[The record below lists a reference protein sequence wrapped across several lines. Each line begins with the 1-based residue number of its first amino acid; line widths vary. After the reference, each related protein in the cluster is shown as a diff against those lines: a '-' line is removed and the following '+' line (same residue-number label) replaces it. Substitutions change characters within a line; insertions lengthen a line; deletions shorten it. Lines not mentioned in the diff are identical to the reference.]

1 MSTLELNSTIVIF
14 SFTFQILLMSPLRVF
29 SRNFEMNAAI
39 IFDESTSIACVN
51 PLGLSYYVWL
61 MGDMSTKDFSLKIK
75 GLKVL
80 KVPIFLTFLE
90 WIGDGFLNLKFLLD
104 KG

>member
-1 MSTLELNSTIVIF
+1 
-14 SFTFQILLMSPLRVF
+14 
-29 SRNFEMNAAI
+29 MNAAI
-39 IFDESTSIACVN
+39 IFDESTDVACAN

-61 MGDMSTKDFSLKIK
+61 MGGMSTKDVSLKIK

-90 WIGDGFLNLKFLLD
+90 WIGRGFLNLKFLLD

>member
-1 MSTLELNSTIVIF
+1 
-14 SFTFQILLMSPLRVF
+14 
-29 SRNFEMNAAI
+29 MNAAI
-39 IFDESTSIACVN
+39 IFDESTGAACVN

-61 MGDMSTKDFSLKIK
+61 MGGMSTKDFSLKIK

-80 KVPIFLTFLE
+80 KVSIFLMIFG
-90 WIGDGFLNLKFLLD
+90 WIEGGFLNLKFLLD

>member
-1 MSTLELNSTIVIF
+1 
-14 SFTFQILLMSPLRVF
+14 
-29 SRNFEMNAAI
+29 MNAAI
-39 IFDESTSIACVN
+39 IFDESTGAVCVN

-61 MGDMSTKDFSLKIK
+61 MGGMSTKDFSLKIK

-80 KVPIFLTFLE
+80 EVSIFLTFLE
-90 WIGDGFLNLKFLLD
+90 WIEGGFLNLKFLLD

>member
-1 MSTLELNSTIVIF
+1 M
-14 SFTFQILLMSPLRVF
+14 
-29 SRNFEMNAAI
+29 
-39 IFDESTSIACVN
+39 N

-75 GLKVL
+75 DLKVL
-80 KVPIFLTFLE
+80 EVAIFLMIFG
-90 WIGDGFLNLKFLLD
+90 WIEGVFLNLKFLLD

>member
-1 MSTLELNSTIVIF
+1 MSKLEMDSMILIF
-14 SFTFQILLMSPLRVF
+14 SFTFQILLMSPFRVF

-51 PLGLSYYVWL
+51 PLGLSYYAGL
-61 MGDMSTKDFSLKIK
+61 MGGMSTKDFSLKIK
-75 GLKVL
+75 GLKFL

-90 WIGDGFLNLKFLLD
+90 WIGDGVLNLKFLLD